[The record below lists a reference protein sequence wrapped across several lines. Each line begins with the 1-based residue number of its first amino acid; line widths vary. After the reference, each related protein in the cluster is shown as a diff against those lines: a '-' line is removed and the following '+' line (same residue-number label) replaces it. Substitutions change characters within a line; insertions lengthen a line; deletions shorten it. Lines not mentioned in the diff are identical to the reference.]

1 MRNFDPYFILPLTV
15 SIVAIAISAAQATG
29 KASVASGCGFGC
41 SVMGALGCAIFSVER
56 SDDNFSI
63 LSVSSAIVDGEK
75 IKPDTWY
82 TCIGGKFV
90 EST

>member
-15 SIVAIAISAAQATG
+15 SIVA
-29 KASVASGCGFGC
+29 
-41 SVMGALGCAIFSVER
+41 
-56 SDDNFSI
+56 
-63 LSVSSAIVDGEK
+63 GEK